1 MVIPNWR
8 KDPLP
13 VFLTGSEKM
22 ERKTIKVVA
31 AVIRK
36 GDKIFATQRGYG
48 NYKDWWEF
56 PGGKT
61 EPGETSEEALIR
73 EIREELRTKIAVDQF
88 LTTVE
93 YDYPEFHLSMDCFW
107 CHIEEGEL
115 TLLEHEAARWL
126 PLHDL
131 RQVNWLPADV
141 LVVEAIEGTVLSER
155 GDRMDRQTVF
165 DYISKKYKTLPEYPW
180 RRYDENAVFRHAD
193 NKKWFAL
200 VMGLQADKIG
210 GRGDAWIDVVNL
222 KIDDMF
228 FRDMI
233 LQEEGILP
241 AYHMNKM
248 HWITVLL
255 DGTVPEERVFEL
267 IDMSFLA
274 TASAKKK
281 EKLRPPKEWII
292 PSNPKYY
299 DIVHAFD
306 DTDIIDWKQ
315 GAGIRKGD
323 TVFLYVGAPVSAV
336 LYKCRVME
344 TGIPYQYQD
353 RNLTITAL
361 MKIRLQKRYAPDR
374 FTFDVLKAE
383 YGIYAVRGPRGIP
396 GSLSDA
402 LNNSE
407 R

>member
-1 MVIPNWR
+1 
-8 KDPLP
+8 
-13 VFLTGSEKM
+13 M
-22 ERKTIKVVA
+22 EQKTIKVVA

-36 GDKIFATQRGYG
+36 GDRIFATQRGYG

-165 DYISKKYKTLPEYPW
+165 DYIRKKYKTLPEYPW

-274 TASAKKK
+274 TASAKKR

>member
-1 MVIPNWR
+1 M
-8 KDPLP
+8 KQ
-13 VFLTGSEKM
+13 
-22 ERKTIKVVA
+22 KTIKVVA

-36 GDKIFATQRGYG
+36 GDHIFATQRGYG

-165 DYISKKYKTLPEYPW
+165 DYIRKKYKTLPEYPW

-274 TASAKKK
+274 TASAKKR